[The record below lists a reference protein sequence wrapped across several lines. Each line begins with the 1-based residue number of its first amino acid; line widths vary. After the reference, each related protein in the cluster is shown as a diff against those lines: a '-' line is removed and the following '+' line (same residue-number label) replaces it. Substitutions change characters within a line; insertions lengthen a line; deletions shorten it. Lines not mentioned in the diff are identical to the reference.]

1 MSFLISAGTLTQ
13 YTMVRLG
20 MMKQSGLMALNL
32 YHNVSEERL
41 FGWHVSSLLR
51 PKT

>member
-1 MSFLISAGTLTQ
+1 MSFLISAGTLTK
-13 YTMVRLG
+13 YAMVRLG

-32 YHNVSEERL
+32 YRNVSEERL
-41 FGWHVSSLLR
+41 FGCHVSSLLR